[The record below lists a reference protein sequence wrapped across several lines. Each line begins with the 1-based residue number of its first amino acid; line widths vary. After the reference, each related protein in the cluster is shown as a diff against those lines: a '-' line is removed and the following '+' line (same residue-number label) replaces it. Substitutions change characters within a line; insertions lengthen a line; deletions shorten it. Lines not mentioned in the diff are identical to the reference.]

1 MVDGLAAHP
10 TDDVHVSSTP
20 VATDTRKQKFA
31 QMLKSKLE
39 QGYRIESQSD
49 TEAVLFTRGRRSWF
63 GLFAGPGQ
71 GGRQMISVDEEC
83 AAATRKLSPSPDETS

>member
-1 MVDGLAAHP
+1 MADGLAAHP
-10 TDDVHVSSTP
+10 THDAHVSSIP
-20 VATDTRKQKFA
+20 VAGDTRKQKFA

-63 GLFAGPGQ
+63 GLFAGPGA
-71 GGRQMISVDEEC
+71 GGRQMISVDDQG
-83 AAATRKLSPSPDETS
+83 AATTRKLSPTETS

>member
-71 GGRQMISVDEEC
+71 GGRQMISVDEEG